1 MNITNTKSKAFTI
14 NNFITNKK
22 NGIPVSMITCYDYA
36 FARILENTEIDVIL
50 VGDSLGNVFA
60 GYGTTIPVTVDQ
72 MIYHAAIVKRGAPSK
87 LVIIDMPFM
96 SYHVSVED
104 TLRNAGRMMKETG
117 VNAVKIEGGREFKD
131 VIKALTAASIPVM
144 GHLGL
149 TPQSI
154 HKFGGYSVQGR
165 EDEQRKRIIEDAMI
179 IEDAGVC
186 SMVLEKVPVSLAKEI
201 SEKLSIP
208 TIGIG
213 AGKFCDGQVLVLNDV
228 LGIDKMF
235 NPKFVKKYA
244 DLYSVSMNAISSYN
258 NEIKERAFPSAEY
271 SFE

>member
-1 MNITNTKSKAFTI
+1 MYLNTKTKAFTI
-14 NNFITNKK
+14 NDFKTNKK
-22 NGIPVSMITCYDYA
+22 NGIPISMLTCYDHA
-36 FARILENTEIDVIL
+36 FARILEKTEIDVIL

-60 GYGTTIPVTVDQ
+60 GYETTIPVTIDQ
-72 MIYHAAIVKRGAPSK
+72 MIYHSAIVKRGAPSK

-117 VNAVKIEGGREFKD
+117 VNAVKLEGGREFRD

-154 HKFGGYSVQGR
+154 HKLGGYSVQGR
-165 EDEQRKRIIEDAMI
+165 EEEQRKKIIEDALI
-179 IEDAGVC
+179 IQDAGVC
-186 SMVLEKVPVSLAKEI
+186 SVVLEKVPESLAKEI

-213 AGKFCDGQVLVLNDV
+213 AGKFCDGQVLVINDV
-228 LGIDKMF
+228 LGIDKTF

-244 DLYSVSMNAISSYN
+244 DLYSASMNAVASYN
-258 NEIKERAFPSAEY
+258 KEVKERSFPSAEH